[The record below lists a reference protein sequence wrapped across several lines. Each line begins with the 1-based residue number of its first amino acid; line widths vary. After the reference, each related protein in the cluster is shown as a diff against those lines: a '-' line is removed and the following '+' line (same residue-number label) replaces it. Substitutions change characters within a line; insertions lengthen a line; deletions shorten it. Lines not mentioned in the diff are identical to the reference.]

1 MPGHLRAVDD
11 QAPTLGAKVRPILL
25 VLADGHAPLRR
36 TLRRLLE
43 GEEDV
48 KVVAEASDVDSTIRQ
63 LRAYRPQV
71 LVLDLRMADGSSA
84 DTIGRLRE
92 QSPRTEI
99 VVITMHDNGMFAD
112 QALKAGAIGFVL
124 KDRADLELA
133 DAIRRASQGLEY
145 RSPRLRG
152 P

>member
-1 MPGHLRAVDD
+1 
-11 QAPTLGAKVRPILL
+11 
-25 VLADGHAPLRR
+25 
-36 TLRRLLE
+36 
-43 GEEDV
+43 
-48 KVVAEASDVDSTIRQ
+48 
-63 LRAYRPQV
+63 
-71 LVLDLRMADGSSA
+71 
-84 DTIGRLRE
+84 
-92 QSPRTEI
+92 
-99 VVITMHDNGMFAD
+99 MFAD